1 MNTIINDDPR
11 LGLAVGTVS
20 MDQATEEAIN
30 QIAELA
36 ADVSTIEAMQALE
49 PPSKGDLKKLMGVY
63 KQKISRLQTE
73 AERLRIKEKDDAKR
87 KVKRKMAKESRKRN
101 RGTNRGR

>member
-1 MNTIINDDPR
+1 MNTIINVDPR
-11 LGLAVGTVS
+11 LFEETK
-20 MDQATEEAIN
+20 DQSTDEDIQA
-30 QIAELA
+30 IAELA
-36 ADVSTIEAMQALE
+36 ADVATLEAMQALE

-73 AERLRIKEKDDAKR
+73 AERIRIKQKDDEKR